1 LMYDR
6 LLLKRIWKHLSLVKR
21 RSSNVSASA
30 VTFNLENPS
39 LM

>member
-1 LMYDR
+1 LQLM
-6 LLLKRIWKHLSLVKR
+6 RIWKHLSLLRR

-30 VTFNLENPS
+30 VTLNLENPS